1 MTSRRQFGSE
11 ERQVLRLPGPLGLLR
26 LDRPGS
32 AETLLD
38 AMDDSHPEAE
48 SLIPYWA
55 DRWPSAEGLLR
66 FLLTFPCPRGPSL
79 EIGAGL
85 GISGMGALR
94 RGWNLQ
100 ISDFHPDSLP
110 WLKHNLRAN
119 GHSVQRAMQ
128 LDWREAPPQKWK
140 NILASDVLYERVF
153 APQIADFLDAALE
166 VDGRAIIAEPG
177 RPVADDGI
185 ELLASRFRVRV
196 HPSRSRVDQRWQ
208 RIRILDITRA

>member
-11 ERQVLRLPGPLGLLR
+11 KRQVLRLPGRLGTLR
-26 LDRPGS
+26 LERPGS
-32 AETLLD
+32 AESLLN

-48 SLIPYWA
+48 YLIPYWA
-55 DRWPSAEGLLR
+55 DCWPSAEGLLR
-66 FLLTFPCPRGPSL
+66 YLLRIPCPRGSSL

-100 ISDFHPDSLP
+100 ISDFHPESLP
-110 WLKHNLRAN
+110 WLKHNLTSN
-119 GHSVQRAMQ
+119 GHAAQRVLR
-128 LDWREAPPQKWK
+128 LDWRETPPRRWK

-166 VDGRAIIAEPG
+166 EDGRALIAEPG
-177 RPVADDGI
+177 RPIAEEGI
-185 ELLASRFRVRV
+185 ALFATRFKLRLR
-196 HPSRSRVDQRWQ
+196 PSRSRVEGRWWP
-208 RIRILDITRA
+208 IRVLEIRKS